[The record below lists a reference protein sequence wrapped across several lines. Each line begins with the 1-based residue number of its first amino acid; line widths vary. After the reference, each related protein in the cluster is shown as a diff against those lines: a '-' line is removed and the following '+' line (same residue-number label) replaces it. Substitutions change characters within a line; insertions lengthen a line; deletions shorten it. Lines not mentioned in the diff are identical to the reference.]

1 MTFINIGFSNLV
13 AAERIIA
20 VASPDSAPMKRLVQE
35 AREESRVIDCT
46 SGKKTKSVIVTDSGH
61 VVLSALTPE
70 SVSERMGDNT
80 DNAGNKPAQ
89 EEI

>member
-1 MTFINIGFSNLV
+1 MTFINIGFSNLA

-20 VASPDSAPMKRLVQE
+20 VAAPESAPMKRLVQE

-61 VVLSALTPE
+61 VILSALPPE
-70 SVSERMGDNT
+70 TISERVGENGKT
-80 DNAGNKPAQ
+80 DHSQ
-89 EEI
+89 EETQ